1 MRTQKAISNI
11 AYHRPEIFGSKLA
24 DLRKSEKI
32 GPALWIAHK
41 PESDEKKP
49 HIHFVLLGG
58 WTTYNTAGL
67 AALWGVDVVDGQPAT
82 VTDMWRT
89 TKSLNDWLL
98 YGVHNPKYLLSKGLQ
113 REFSYTWDDVR
124 CTPGD
129 EDIRDTLIR
138 EAVEAVDSLGD
149 RTTARLIA
157 LAKQGY
163 DWRRVVLSGMVP
175 MGQLS
180 QASRAWEYISDAYG
194 KPGKGVVDV

>member
-24 DLRKSEKI
+24 DLRKSGKI

-41 PESDEKKP
+41 GEDGDKP

-58 WTTYNTAGL
+58 WTTYNTDGL
-67 AALWGVDVVDGQPAT
+67 SALFGVDVIDGQPAT
-82 VTDMWRT
+82 VTALWRT

-98 YGVHNPKYLLSKGLQ
+98 YAVHHPKYLLTKGL
-113 REFSYTWDDVR
+113 RRAVSYTWDDVR

-129 EDIRDTLIR
+129 EDTCRLLIR
-138 EAVEAVDSLGD
+138 EATEAVDSLGD

-163 DWRRVVLSGMVP
+163 DWRRVVLSGLVP

-180 QASRAWEYISDAYG
+180 QASRAWEYIADAYG
-194 KPGKGVVDV
+194 KGKGVVDV

>member
-11 AYHRPEIFGSKLA
+11 AYHRPEIFASKLA

-41 PESDEKKP
+41 GEDGDKP

-58 WTTYNTAGL
+58 WTTYNTDGL
-67 AALWGVDVVDGQPAT
+67 SALFGVDVIDGQPAT
-82 VTDMWRT
+82 VTALWRT

-98 YGVHNPKYLLSKGLQ
+98 YAVHHPKYLLTKGLQ
-113 REFSYTWDDVR
+113 REVSYTWDDVH

-129 EDIRDTLIR
+129 EDSRRLLIR
-138 EAVEAVDSLGD
+138 EATEAVDNLGD

-163 DWRRVVLSGMVP
+163 DWRRVVLSGLVP

-194 KPGKGVVDV
+194 KARKGAVDV

>member
-24 DLRKSEKI
+24 DLRASGKI

-41 PESDEKKP
+41 GEDGDKP

-58 WTTYNTAGL
+58 WATYNTDGL

-82 VTDMWRT
+82 VTALWRT

-98 YGVHNPKYLLSKGLQ
+98 YAVHHPKYLLTKGLR
-113 REFSYTWDDVR
+113 REVSYTWDDVH

-129 EDIRDTLIR
+129 EDTRHILIK
-138 EAVEAVDSLGD
+138 EATEAVDSLGD

-163 DWRRVVLSGMVP
+163 DWRRVVLSGLVP

-180 QASRAWEYISDAYG
+180 QASRAWEYISDAFG
-194 KPGKGVVDV
+194 PARKGGVDV